1 MPHREVVGLV
11 LFQLLER
18 DIHRIFKG
26 FIVLADFHGVDQ
38 LDERGKVLLF
48 LGRFI
53 MDVADQGTVQKRLC
67 LHPEIVAGF
76 AVSLGIAD
84 QGVDQFQN
92 ILFRVDV
99 GEGVIVHTLGK
110 VDGIEYL
117 DAVIVPLQQPAALDH
132 DAALRVGDNV

>member
-1 MPHREVVGLV
+1 MT
-11 LFQLLER
+11 
-18 DIHRIFKG
+18 
-26 FIVLADFHGVDQ
+26 
-38 LDERGKVLLF
+38 
-48 LGRFI
+48 
-53 MDVADQGTVQKRLC
+53 DVADQGAIQKRLC

-132 DAALRVGDNV
+132 DAALRVSDNE